1 MSALPG
7 LPLQRTTVS
16 GGVEIHFAQEGRGT
30 PLVFIHG
37 GMGDWSSWSPQ
48 WDAFTPHF
56 RCITYSRRFSS
67 PNRNVLKS
75 RTHSVFAE
83 AQDLAQLLDHWCDEP
98 AVLVGTSYGAYTALQ
113 TALVAPERVLALAIT
128 EPPVLAFADEVP
140 GGQLARLQFQ
150 SDVLDRAT
158 EAFEQGDPDRAVRM
172 LTDGIN
178 GQGPGEAGTPEGRA
192 RRLRNAEA
200 IRALCLS
207 SDAYPALDRAALKAL
222 RLPILLTHGDR
233 TQAVHR
239 ATTLAVSRYL
249 PHARVVPVSDSG
261 HGVHRD
267 NPASF
272 NTLVL
277 EFLREHCTNTSPG
290 MLPPP

>member
-1 MSALPG
+1 MTPLLE
-7 LPLQRTTVS
+7 LPLRRTTVS
-16 GGVEIHFAQEGRGT
+16 GGFEIHFAEEGQGI

-37 GMGDWSSWSPQ
+37 GMGDWSSWTPQ

-67 PNRNVLKS
+67 PNRNELNS
-75 RTHSVFAE
+75 TTHSVLAE
-83 AQDLAQLLDHWCDEP
+83 AQDLVQLLGHWCDEP

-113 TALVAPERVLALAIT
+113 AALVAPERVLALVIT
-128 EPPVLAFADEVP
+128 EPPVLPFADEVP
-140 GGQLARLQFQ
+140 GGQETRLQFQ
-150 SDVLDRAT
+150 REVLDRAT
-158 EAFEQGDPDRAVRM
+158 EAFSQGDADRAVRM

-178 GQGPGEAGTPEGRA
+178 GQGPGEAGTPDGRA

-200 IRALCLS
+200 IRALCVS

-222 RLPILLTHGDR
+222 RHPVLLTHGDR
-233 TQAVHR
+233 TQAIHL

-249 PHARVVPVSDSG
+249 VRARIAQVPDSG

-267 NPASF
+267 NPVAF
-272 NTLVL
+272 NALVL
-277 EFLREHCTNTSPG
+277 EFLREHVKS
-290 MLPPP
+290 LH